1 MMVAIAETGR
11 IPIDNPSTHLE
22 LTMVHEAMILEYS
35 GRHLGLIEWAHQI
48 KLMVYGVLIANLF
61 IPWGIATTLTPEAL
75 GIGVLAIIG
84 KLMILGAVL
93 AVYETTLAKLRLFR
107 APDYLSFA
115 FLLSL
120 LGMLSHVILEVG

>member
-1 MMVAIAETGR
+1 
-11 IPIDNPSTHLE
+11 
-22 LTMVHEAMILEYS
+22 
-35 GRHLGLIEWAHQI
+35 
-48 KLMVYGVLIANLF
+48 MVYGVLIANLF